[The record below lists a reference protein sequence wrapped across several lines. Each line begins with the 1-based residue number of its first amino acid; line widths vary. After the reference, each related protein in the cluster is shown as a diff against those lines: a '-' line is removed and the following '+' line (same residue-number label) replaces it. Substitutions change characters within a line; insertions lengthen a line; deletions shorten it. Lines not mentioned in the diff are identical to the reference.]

1 MGTPAE
7 GYEVKSVTISPETV
21 VAAGPSDTLQEL
33 SDIFAQTQ
41 VDVSG
46 KSESFNQA
54 IKLRKPSELVY
65 VSQDSVT
72 VAVTIGSVI
81 ATRSFQDLRVN
92 IAYSES
98 GRSVSLGERYATVQV
113 TGPKNWLDNL
123 KASQIRLTVDPSG
136 LEDGDYN
143 LDIQCAISDSET
155 VEYTA
160 QVIPATVATSIRT
173 R

>member
-1 MGTPAE
+1 M
-7 GYEVKSVTISPETV
+7 
-21 VAAGPSDTLQEL
+21 
-33 SDIFAQTQ
+33 
-41 VDVSG
+41 
-46 KSESFNQA
+46 
-54 IKLRKPSELVY
+54 
-65 VSQDSVT
+65 
-72 VAVTIGSVI
+72 
-81 ATRSFQDLRVN
+81 
-92 IAYSES
+92 
-98 GRSVSLGERYATVQV
+98 